1 MPTAHRLQQLLSFPT
16 AAMESLLR
24 SNHLATDDEGTVVVL
39 LERWIA
45 ANRPPSS
52 AQDRL
57 RSLLRLC
64 NANAAYLTDI
74 LPRLRWSGCDIASTP
89 ERLALLFRYGAAG
102 TTERRRL
109 DELYG
114 NRYDTAIA
122 AYGIV
127 RPPSVVGEEGLS
139 YSWEVT
145 AEDLAATVAA
155 AAEGGKAAYQ
165 CATFLLGGTEGR
177 GISSEGGAGAA
188 GATRGSSAGGGMQG
202 GAGGGA
208 RGAGG
213 PVGSVGGA
221 SGASSVTARGF
232 DWRVA
237 LRCTPGE
244 DHAGVYL
251 RWVQGRSRVYL
262 TS

>member
-1 MPTAHRLQQLLSFPT
+1 MPTARRLQQLLSFPT

-24 SNHLATDDEGTVVVL
+24 SNQLATDDEGTVVVL

-45 ANRPPSS
+45 VNRPPSS

-102 TTERRRL
+102 TAERRRL

-114 NRYDTAIA
+114 NRYDTSVG
-122 AYGIV
+122 AYGTV
-127 RPPSVVGEEGLS
+127 RPQSVVGEEGVS
-139 YSWEVT
+139 YGWEVT

-155 AAEGGKAAYQ
+155 AAEGGKAAYH
-165 CATFLLGGTEGR
+165 CATFLLGGAEGR
-177 GISSEGGAGAA
+177 GISSEGGAGVA
-188 GATRGSSAGGGMQG
+188 GGDAAGGGQG
-202 GAGGGA
+202 GVGGGA
-208 RGAGG
+208 RGAAGLLAGAGG
-213 PVGSVGGA
+213 AGGA
-221 SGASSVTARGF
+221 SIVTARGF

-251 RWVQGRSRVYL
+251 RCVQGRSPG
-262 TS
+262 